1 MVRRVSVVVLLCAA
15 IVGSPS
21 RSQAQQFAFLDR
33 SVKDMEAWV
42 REDTNDAQRQYYLA
56 LRQWK
61 EHHWQQTDSLL
72 RLALKLEPRYADA
85 CLALYFLPYARR
97 TTLADEE
104 DRDRVPEAW
113 KPVVEEAH
121 RFYQRAF
128 RTDPMVNLQ
137 VMGIAFEVQEPQVR
151 DYSTNAWLY
160 YQRYYAWFIDL
171 GMGRYRSAADRLEKL
186 AQRDFN
192 EAHHPEDVPDYIL
205 WYRGLAEAHSTQF
218 DQAISDFRALLDR
231 QLHKAQR
238 DELVHVPLRDNE
250 YRFMLASLHH
260 MAGHTDSAVALYQQ
274 ALAND
279 LGLVMAHTYLASI
292 HEGEGRAA
300 EALVE
305 RRRAAEVNND
315 DPTALFDLAASYFN
329 AGQLIEADEPLRQ
342 AIKLNARY
350 SPSYYL
356 LGRVTE
362 ELGLPE
368 EARDH
373 YNEFLARSPLRAQ
386 DLRADATRRLGKLP
400 K

>member
-1 MVRRVSVVVLLCAA
+1 MMRRVLFVVLLWAA
-15 IVGSPS
+15 IVWSP
-21 RSQAQQFAFLDR
+21 SQAQQFSFLDR

-56 LRQWK
+56 LRHWK
-61 EHHWQQTDSLL
+61 EHHWRQTDSLL
-72 RLALKLEPRYADA
+72 RLAVKLEPRYADA
-85 CLALYFLPYARR
+85 YLALYFLPYARR

-113 KPVVEEAH
+113 QPVVEEAH

-137 VMGIAFEVQEPQVR
+137 IMGVAFDIQEPQVR
-151 DYSTNAWLY
+151 DYSTNAWIF
-160 YQRYYAWFIDL
+160 YQRYYAWFVDL
-171 GMGRYRSAADRLEKL
+171 GMGRYRSAVDRLDKL
-186 AQRDFN
+186 AQSEFN
-192 EAHHPEDVPDYIL
+192 EARHPESVPDYIL
-205 WYRGLAEAHSTQF
+205 WYRGLAEAHSMQF
-218 DQAISDFRALLDR
+218 DQAINDFRALLDR
-231 QLHKAQR
+231 QVRKAQR
-238 DELVHVPLRDNE
+238 DELVHVPLHDNE

-274 ALAND
+274 TLEND

-292 HEGEGRAA
+292 HEGAGRSEQAM
-300 EALVE
+300 VE

-342 AIKLNARY
+342 AIKLNGRY

-373 YNEFLARSPLRAQ
+373 YKEFLVRSPLRSQ
-386 DLRADATRRLGKLP
+386 ELRADATQRLDKLS

>member
-1 MVRRVSVVVLLCAA
+1 MVRRIIFVALMVAA
-15 IVGSPS
+15 IP
-21 RSQAQQFAFLDR
+21 RPAQAQQFTFLDR
-33 SVKDMEAWV
+33 GLKDVEAWA
-42 REDTNDAQRQYYLA
+42 REDTNDAQRQYSLG
-56 LRQWK
+56 LRHWK
-61 EHHWQQTDSLL
+61 EHHWRQADSLL
-72 RLALKLEPRYADA
+72 RLAVRLEPRYADA
-85 CLALYFLPYARR
+85 YLALYFLPYARR
-97 TTLADEE
+97 ATLADEE

-113 KPVVEEAH
+113 RPVVDEAH

-128 RTDPMVNLQ
+128 RTDPMVSLQ
-137 VMGIAFEVQEPQVR
+137 VMGVAFEIQEPQVR
-151 DYSTNAWLY
+151 DYSTNAWIV

-171 GMGRYRSAADRLEKL
+171 GMGRYRIAHDRLEKL
-186 AQRDFN
+186 AQREFN
-192 EAHHPEDVPDYIL
+192 ETKHPEGVPDYIL
-205 WYRGLAEAHSTQF
+205 WYRGLAAAHSLQYNE
-218 DQAISDFRALLDR
+218 AIADFRTLLDR
-231 QLHKAQR
+231 QERKAQR
-238 DELVHVPLRDNE
+238 DNLVHIPLRDNE

-260 MAGHTDSAVALYQQ
+260 LAGHADSAVALYQQ
-274 ALAND
+274 TLEHD

-292 HEGEGRAA
+292 HDDAGRAA
-300 EALVE
+300 EAMVE

-315 DPTALFDLAASYFN
+315 DPTALFDLAASLFN

-373 YNEFLARSPLRAQ
+373 YKEFLALAPLRSG
-386 DLRADATRRLGKLP
+386 DLRTDAEQRLGKLP

>member
-1 MVRRVSVVVLLCAA
+1 MVRRACSVGFLCAA
-15 IVGSPS
+15 LAGSPS
-21 RSQAQQFAFLDR
+21 PAQQYVFMDR

-42 REDTNDAQRQYYLA
+42 REDTNDARRQYALA
-56 LRQWK
+56 LRHWK
-61 EHHWQQTDSLL
+61 EHHWRQADSLL
-72 RLALKLEPRYADA
+72 RLSVRLEPRFADA
-85 CLALYFLPYARR
+85 YLALYFLPYARR
-97 TTLADEE
+97 STLSDEE
-104 DRDRVPEAW
+104 DRDRVPDAW
-113 KPVVEEAH
+113 KPVLEEAH

-137 VMGIAFEVQEPQVR
+137 IMGVAFEIEEPQVR
-151 DYSTNAWLY
+151 DYSTNAWIV
-160 YQRYYAWFIDL
+160 YQRYYAWFVDL
-171 GMGRYRSAADRLEKL
+171 GMGRYRSAQERLEKL

-192 EAHHPEDVPDYIL
+192 ELKHPEDVPDYIL
-205 WYRGLAEAHSTQF
+205 WYRGLAAAHSLQF
-218 DQAISDFRALLDR
+218 DKAIADFRALLDR
-231 QLHKAQR
+231 QERKAQR

-274 ALAND
+274 ALEHD
-279 LGLVMAHTYLASI
+279 LGLVMAHTYLANI
-292 HEGEGRAA
+292 HEDAGRAA
-300 EALVE
+300 DALVE
-305 RRRAAEVNND
+305 RKRAADVNSD

-329 AGQLIEADEPLRQ
+329 TGQLIEADEPLRQ

-373 YNEFLARSPLRAQ
+373 YTAFLALSPLTAG
-386 DLRADATRRLGKLP
+386 DLRADATQRIEKLP

>member
-1 MVRRVSVVVLLCAA
+1 MVRRCSFVILLYAA
-15 IVGSPS
+15 IASSPT
-21 RSQAQQFAFLDR
+21 QAQQLAFLDR

-56 LRQWK
+56 LRHWK
-61 EHHWQQTDSLL
+61 ERHWRQADSLL
-72 RLALKLEPRYADA
+72 RLVVKLEPRYADA
-85 CLALYFLPYARR
+85 YLALYFLPYARR

-113 KPVVEEAH
+113 QPVVEEAH

-137 VMGIAFEVQEPQVR
+137 IMGVAYDIEEPQVR
-151 DYSTNAWLY
+151 DYSTNAWLT
-160 YQRYYAWFIDL
+160 YQRYYAWFVDL

-186 AQRDFN
+186 AQREFN
-192 EAHHPEDVPDYIL
+192 EAKHPEDVPDYIL
-205 WYRGLAEAHSTQF
+205 WYRGLAEAHSMQL
-218 DQAISDFRALLDR
+218 DKAINDFRALLDR
-231 QLHKAQR
+231 QLRKAQR
-238 DELVHVPLRDNE
+238 DQLVHVPLRDNE

-274 ALAND
+274 ALEND

-292 HEGEGRAA
+292 HEGAGRAA
-300 EALVE
+300 EAMVE
-305 RRRAAEVNND
+305 RRRAAEVNSD
-315 DPTALFDLAASYFN
+315 DPTALFDLAASHFN

-342 AIKLNARY
+342 AIKLNPRY
-350 SPSYYL
+350 SPPYYL

-362 ELGLPE
+362 ELGLPD

-373 YNEFLARSPLRAQ
+373 YEKFLALAPLRSAE
-386 DLRADATRRLGKLP
+386 LRADATQRIGKMP